1 MLGLT
6 LILTRYDV
14 TYLDQRRPYS
24 RRPETH
30 VSCVSLLFN
39 DTVKRSLH

>member
-1 MLGLT
+1 MLALT

-30 VSCVSLLFN
+30 VSLLFN